1 MATRTVA
8 LDSES
13 YELLRRNKRA
23 DESFSDVVKRLA
35 KPRRPITDFVGM
47 WRGMSAKER
56 AEMDRVYHA
65 MREADRRRA
74 ELIRRAWD

>member
-13 YELLRRNKRA
+13 YELLRKNKRPE
-23 DESFSDVVKRLA
+23 ESFSDVVKRLA
-35 KPRRPITDFVGM
+35 KPRRPLTDFVGM
-47 WRGMSAKER
+47 WKDMNAKER
-56 AEMDRVYHA
+56 AEMDRVYQA

-74 ELIRRAWD
+74 ELLRKAWG

>member
-13 YELLRRNKRA
+13 YELLRRSKRS

-35 KPRRPITDFVGM
+35 KPRRPLTDFVGM
-47 WRGMSAKER
+47 WKDLSAKEL
-56 AEMDRVYHA
+56 AAMDQAYEDL
-65 MREADRRRA
+65 READRRRA
-74 ELIRRAWD
+74 ELLRKAWG